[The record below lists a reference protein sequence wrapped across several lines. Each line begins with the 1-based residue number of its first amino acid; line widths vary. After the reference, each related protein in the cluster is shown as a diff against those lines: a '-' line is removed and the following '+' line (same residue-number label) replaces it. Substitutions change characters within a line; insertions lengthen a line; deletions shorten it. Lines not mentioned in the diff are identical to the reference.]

1 LRAFFRDRGR
11 FSDEASRKK
20 APAYARS
27 NSLAEIAAGPVID
40 TLRDFRAIT
49 GRSAAIERELLGEQR
64 Q

>member
-1 LRAFFRDRGR
+1 MP
-11 FSDEASRKK
+11 DEFDQTIR
-20 APAYARS
+20 
-27 NSLAEIAAGPVID
+27 EIAAGPAID